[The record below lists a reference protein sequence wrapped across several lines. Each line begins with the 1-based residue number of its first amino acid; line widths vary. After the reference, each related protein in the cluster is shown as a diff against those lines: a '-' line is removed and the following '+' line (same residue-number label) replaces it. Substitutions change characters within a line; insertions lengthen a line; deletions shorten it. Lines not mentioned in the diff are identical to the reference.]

1 MVLTIRKVR
10 VFFRISFLSLFR
22 ESERKLGRLVLER
35 NWFRM
40 FVSWGLNQYRCQ
52 VEARLCRLGSRC
64 VCEER
69 EIRRGIV
76 SLNGTNVLV
85 AFYWY
90 LLGKVQDGRRCL
102 ITKNCVNKIS
112 TILFFK
118 INFTYKFVRWND
130 TIFLILSAL
139 ILNI

>member
-40 FVSWGLNQYRCQ
+40 FVSWGLNQCRCQ

-85 AFYWY
+85 VFYWQD

-102 ITKNCVNKIS
+102 IAKNCVNKIE
-112 TILFFK
+112 TIVAK
-118 INFTYKFVRWND
+118 CCNIND
-130 TIFLILSAL
+130 TSDTISLILSAL